1 MNCSSGTFAPC
12 SKPMPELRLS
22 MTPEARS
29 VLTDLLRLI
38 APAAA
43 RVSVNRAQVPSGDAE
58 LAGFWTD
65 TLSAQAGEEARLLA
79 TAFAGAKG
87 DPAVIHLRNEAQALA
102 FLRALSAVRLAL
114 RELVFADITDAQ
126 LEGAEDVDD
135 ESLPTEK
142 RHALACYSCFG
153 LLQQSLVLQLCPE
166 AAE

>member
-1 MNCSSGTFAPC
+1 
-12 SKPMPELRLS
+12 MPELRLS
-22 MTPEARS
+22 MTAEART

-43 RVSVNRAQVPSGDAE
+43 RVSVNRAKVPSEDPE
-58 LAGFWTD
+58 LAGFWTE
-65 TLSAQAGEEARLLA
+65 TLAAQASEEARLLA

-87 DPAVIHLRNEAQALA
+87 DPAVIHLRNEAQAYA

-114 RELVFADITDAQ
+114 RDLVFADITDAQ
-126 LEGAEDVDD
+126 LEGAEDLDD

-153 LLQQSLVLQLCPE
+153 LLQQSLVIQLCPE
-166 AAE
+166 AVD